1 MPLRFRILP
10 ADGTLAERTFEL
22 TEDTAEVR
30 LGRQPTF
37 EIELPFPAVSVFHAR
52 LFRGESAHEWWLE
65 DQGSTNGTWLE
76 GQRLAPRRPAL
87 IRAGQRMRIGSVDIV
102 FEGWAP
108 TVKGD
113 ESTAT
118 IARRLISDL
127 FSAPGNDAPALALES
142 GRAEPAR
149 LSLAERERRYL
160 AGRAETSD
168 IVLGGEQASREHA
181 VFERRWDGVFLADLG
196 SRNGVLVNGAP
207 VTGPRRLRDG
217 DSVQLGGA
225 TFRLTDPEDRYLR
238 RLESVE
244 GGAHEDAAKATPA
257 LEPAAVAAGNARPA
271 GRTTGDSGRG
281 EPPSQRSSEPSFE
294 RSSDPTGA
302 RRAAAR
308 ARPTLSAR
316 RKLAMAI
323 AAAVLVVAVAGLIAL
338 LVG

>member
-10 ADGTLAERTFEL
+10 ADGTLADRTFEL

-30 LGRQPTF
+30 LGRQPSF
-37 EIELPFPAVSVFHAR
+37 ELELPFPAVSVFHAR

-127 FSAPGNDAPALALES
+127 FSAPGNDAPTLALES
-142 GRAEPAR
+142 GRAEPPTLPLTDR
-149 LSLAERERRYL
+149 DRRYL
-160 AGRAETSD
+160 VGRAETSD

-181 VFERRWDGVFLADLG
+181 MFERRWDGVFLSDLG
-196 SRNGVLVNGAP
+196 SRNGVLINGSAA
-207 VTGPRRLRDG
+207 TGRHRLRDG
-217 DSVQLGGA
+217 DSIQLGGA

-238 RLESVE
+238 RLEAEDGAVPDVDPKSPAEVVAGAPPASARSVS
-244 GGAHEDAAKATPA
+244 ASVSPATADSPVAPPA
-257 LEPAAVAAGNARPA
+257 GERPREPSGARPA
-271 GRTTGDSGRG
+271 AL
-281 EPPSQRSSEPSFE
+281 PPSS
-294 RSSDPTGA
+294 G
-302 RRAAAR
+302 
-308 ARPTLSAR
+308 LSTR

-323 AAAVLVVAVAGLIAL
+323 AAGVLIIAVAGLLVL